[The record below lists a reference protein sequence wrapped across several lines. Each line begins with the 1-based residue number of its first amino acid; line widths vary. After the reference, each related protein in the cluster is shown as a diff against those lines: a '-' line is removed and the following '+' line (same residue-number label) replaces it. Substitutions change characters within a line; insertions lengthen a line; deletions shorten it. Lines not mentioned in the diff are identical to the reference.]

1 MKKETIRKRWYSNE
15 CPLSPLL
22 HSSTLY
28 FRLHLSVTYS
38 LLCIFEWQS
47 WRYSRPSKPSSSLPT
62 SPGLSGQWVSIRAWP
77 SRRLATSMLTLAKQ
91 LGQGCG
97 EMDSRVDSPHCA
109 LLLPADGVLPWEA
122 IIARCQLTARF
133 YCQCDQP
140 SSSGFL

>member
-1 MKKETIRKRWYSNE
+1 MNALSHP
-15 CPLSPLL
+15 CPTLQPSTFAFTSPSPTLFFVSLSDNRGDTQGLPN
-22 HSSTLY
+22 
-28 FRLHLSVTYS
+28 
-38 LLCIFEWQS
+38 
-47 WRYSRPSKPSSSLPT
+47 PSSSLPT

>member
-1 MKKETIRKRWYSNE
+1 MTVLFPPVLPSVTFPFTFPPPPPRFFSSLSDNRDDTQGLPNPS
-15 CPLSPLL
+15 SPL
-22 HSSTLY
+22 H
-28 FRLHLSVTYS
+28 
-38 LLCIFEWQS
+38 
-47 WRYSRPSKPSSSLPT
+47 T

-77 SRRLATSMLTLAKQ
+77 SRRLATSILMLAKQ
-91 LGQGCG
+91 LGPGCG

-109 LLLPADGVLPWEA
+109 LLLLADGVLPWEA